1 MEQGRERKREA
12 KDKRRQDVAVPET
25 PESGTVLV

>member
-1 MEQGRERKREA
+1 MEQGRERKRKA